1 MGRKRESRSKNK
13 EPVEETEASVASIGA
28 ADEQVES
35 QSSSMLAES
44 FAKSAVFFGKKIA
57 YTPAVEMLTEEAKAA
72 KMTKKKVNKKE
83 EEEEMKKKEME
94 EMETKEE
101 MKAGELDMK
110 TNKKKKKK
118 KTHEKGEEK
127 EKELL
132 QGEEKQERV
141 TGSSDPHV
149 GEGKKHKM
157 KVKRKKEQS
166 EDGDDKMEEKENK
179 VEDEKAR
186 RTVFVGNV
194 SLAATQK
201 EIKKHFS
208 ACGKVECVRLRQ
220 LPVAGCAVDQAG
232 NQKLMMKVCAIKKIL
247 TKAKDT
253 CNAYVTFVEE
263 DSVEAALKLNGTTF
277 AQKQIRVDRSEVA
290 VDARRSVF
298 IGNVP
303 FTCTDDQMLHFFLRR
318 LRTKEEPSPIENVR
332 LVRDRESGLG
342 KGFGYLLLKNQ
353 ALVAKTLTLR
363 DLKMEKCE
371 LRVQVCGKRFKNM
384 RGGEETVKGKYE
396 GLRSSSSARA
406 RIQLKRKASAGDL
419 DRGLS
424 TKKVKRAAVAAGL
437 GKKLKPKHAARK
449 AAKAA
454 AEAAAANRDS
464 VKKRKRGQSESK
476 GVAKPKAKKPK
487 HAARKAKQL
496 AAAKE

>member
-1 MGRKRESRSKNK
+1 MGRKRESRSK
-13 EPVEETEASVASIGA
+13 EPAEELETSVASTEV

-44 FAKSAVFFGKKIA
+44 FAKSAAFFGKKIL
-57 YTPAVEMLTEEAKAA
+57 YTPAVEMPMEEAKAA

-83 EEEEMKKKEME
+83 EKEMKKKK

-110 TNKKKKKK
+110 TNKKKKI
-118 KTHEKGEEK
+118 HEKEEEK
-127 EKELL
+127 EEQSL
-132 QGEEKQERV
+132 QGEEKKERV
-141 TGSSDPHV
+141 TGSSDPHA
-149 GEGKKHKM
+149 GESKKNKM

-263 DSVEAALKLNGTTF
+263 GSIEAGLKLNGT
-277 AQKQIRVDRSEVA
+277 
-290 VDARRSVF
+290 
-298 IGNVP
+298 
-303 FTCTDDQMLHFFLRR
+303 
-318 LRTKEEPSPIENVR
+318 VR
-332 LVRDRESGLG
+332 
-342 KGFGYLLLKNQ
+342 
-353 ALVAKTLTLR
+353 
-363 DLKMEKCE
+363 
-371 LRVQVCGKRFKNM
+371 
-384 RGGEETVKGKYE
+384 
-396 GLRSSSSARA
+396 
-406 RIQLKRKASAGDL
+406 ASKSL
-419 DRGLS
+419 
-424 TKKVKRAAVAAGL
+424 
-437 GKKLKPKHAARK
+437 
-449 AAKAA
+449 
-454 AEAAAANRDS
+454 
-464 VKKRKRGQSESK
+464 
-476 GVAKPKAKKPK
+476 
-487 HAARKAKQL
+487 
-496 AAAKE
+496 